1 MLFQHVRTINILKTK
16 HFELKLLSSGGN
28 IDNAIYLIERKHKLF
43 LEILQTIQK
52 MCSIN
57 NLAFKLNLEINFCSL
72 RNFPWQKLW
81 IKS

>member
-52 MCSIN
+52 NVLYKQFS
-57 NLAFKLNLEINFCSL
+57 F
-72 RNFPWQKLW
+72 
-81 IKS
+81 